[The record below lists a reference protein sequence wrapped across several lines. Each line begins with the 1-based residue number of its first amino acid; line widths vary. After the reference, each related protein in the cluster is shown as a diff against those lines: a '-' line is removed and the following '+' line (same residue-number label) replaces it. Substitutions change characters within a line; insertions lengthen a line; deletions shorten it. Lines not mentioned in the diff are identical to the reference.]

1 MVFTRQMKKNGPKK
15 PIAFKYRDRLITMIG
30 KPSKK
35 ALMYCSTGTNSGYP
49 RTWFPC
55 RGVKAYASK
64 TKLFGAMKKGWI
76 MKPSYG
82 DLWKV
87 FSFDYELLPYEM
99 HDRLSSIE
107 AAVLSSKMGGGF
119 WESQE
124 GQAATEFIKTLPR
137 YNQDDSEALKLMKTA
152 LEKENEFENVSVEQ
166 AVNLLF

>member
-15 PIAFKYRDRLITMIG
+15 QIVFKYNDRLITMIG
-30 KPSKK
+30 KQSKK

-55 RGVKAYASK
+55 RGVKARSYK
-64 TKLFGAMKKGWI
+64 TKSSGYMKKGWI
-76 MKPSYG
+76 MKPTYG
-82 DLWKV
+82 DLYKV
-87 FSFDYELLPYEM
+87 LSFDGLLPYDI
-99 HDRLSSIE
+99 HNRLSSIE

-124 GQAATEFIKTLPR
+124 GQTATEFIKTLPR
-137 YNQDDSEALKLMKTA
+137 YNQDDSEALKLMRKA
-152 LEKENEFENVSVEQ
+152 LENEKEIENVSVEH